1 MFACLNTLDVPVH
14 VNLLRG
20 DLLEVDTVLTFQVNA
35 SVGVSHERVAGY
47 CQALLGDGD
56 TFKRLPAELCDQL
69 SAWREAL
76 YVNPSFVQPSSGAP
90 AEVYTRFEA
99 ELHDASEFGAAVMH
113 TFRACSVTR
122 FDIVGPEFAQPGNR
136 QFQTLAHGERP
147 FELRDAVA
155 LQEVLA
161 EFRTGYP
168 QVDFYFLPDA
178 FGRDQVRKLLV
189 GTACKAAEN

>member
-113 TFRACSVTR
+113 AFRACSVTR
-122 FDIVGPEFAQPGNR
+122 FGHCRAGIRAAGQP
-136 QFQTLAHGERP
+136 T
-147 FELRDAVA
+147 V
-155 LQEVLA
+155 
-161 EFRTGYP
+161 
-168 QVDFYFLPDA
+168 PDA
-178 FGRDQVRKLLV
+178 RPRGAPLRTPGRRGVARGV
-189 GTACKAAEN
+189 GRVPYWLPTG